1 MVLLTECWT
10 GQWERLLKTKH
21 DKFLALGIDTSAY
34 TTSLAIVDQDE
45 NLVIDQRK
53 ALPVKEGSLGLRQSE
68 AVFAH
73 LINLPQLLEH
83 CQDKIDHK
91 ALKAIAAAT
100 KPRPVEDSYMPVFKV
115 SEAFGSLVARTMGLF
130 YFNTTHQEGHIM
142 AGLWSA
148 AVPEGKYLVL
158 HLSGG
163 TTEIISSEEWKAGHL
178 KLKLLAGSSDL
189 NAGQFIDR
197 IGRMMGLPFPA
208 GPELEELA
216 KKSANDHFELPV
228 AVKGRDI
235 SFSGPASQAERMLQ
249 NSCEKQ
255 ELARAVEKCIADSLC
270 QAVKNL
276 ALENDAYDGLITVG
290 GVTANSYIRERIKN
304 GLPGWMFY
312 NAEPRYASDN
322 AVGIAVQASRILK
335 EEQLIEKE

>member
-1 MVLLTECWT
+1 M
-10 GQWERLLKTKH
+10 KTKH
-21 DKFLALGIDTSAY
+21 DRFLALGIDTSAY
-34 TTSLAIVDQDE
+34 TSSLAIVDQDE
-45 NLVIDQRK
+45 KLIIDQRM

-73 LINLPQLLEH
+73 LNNLPQLLDD
-83 CQDKIDHK
+83 CQDKFDHK
-91 ALKAIAAAT
+91 ALKAVAAAA
-100 KPRPVEDSYMPVFKV
+100 KPRPVENSYMPVFKV
-115 SEAFGSLVARTMGLF
+115 SEAFGSLLARTMGLF
-130 YFNTTHQEGHIM
+130 YLNTTHQEGHIM

-148 AVPEGKYLVL
+148 GAPAGKYLVL

-163 TTEIISSEEWKAGHL
+163 TTEIISSEEWKSGHF

-216 KKSANDHFELPV
+216 LKSANDDLELPV
-228 AVKGRDI
+228 AVKGSDI

-249 NSCEKQ
+249 NGCERP

-270 QAVKNL
+270 KAVCKL
-276 ALENDAYDGLITVG
+276 ALGNEAYDGLITVG
-290 GVTANSYIRERIKN
+290 GVTANRYIRERLKS
-304 GLPGWMFY
+304 GLHGWSFY
-312 NAEPRYASDN
+312 SAEPKYASDN
-322 AVGIAVQASRILK
+322 AVGAAVQASRVYK

>member
-1 MVLLTECWT
+1 M
-10 GQWERLLKTKH
+10 KTKH

-45 NLVIDQRK
+45 KPIIDQRK
-53 ALPVKEGSLGLRQSE
+53 ALPVQEGSLGLRQSE

-73 LINLPQLLEH
+73 LNNLPHILDK
-83 CQDKIDHK
+83 CQDKIDHQAFK
-91 ALKAIAAAT
+91 AVAAAT
-100 KPRPVEDSYMPVFKV
+100 KPRPVENSYMPVFKV
-115 SEAFGSLVARTMGLF
+115 SEAFGSLIARTMGLF
-130 YFNTTHQEGHIM
+130 YFNTTHQEGHVM

-148 AVPEGKYLVL
+148 KVPEGKYLVL

-197 IGRMMGLPFPA
+197 VGRTMGLPFPA
-208 GPELEELA
+208 GPDLEELA
-216 KKSANDHFELPV
+216 LKSASDNYQLPV
-228 AVKGRDI
+228 AVKGSDI

-249 NSCEKQ
+249 NGCDRP

-270 QAVKNL
+270 QAVCNL
-276 ALENDAYDGLITVG
+276 ELKSEAYDGLITVG
-290 GVTANSYIRERIKN
+290 GVTANRYIRERIKN
-304 GLPGWMFY
+304 GLPGWKFY
-312 NAEPRYASDN
+312 NAEPKYASDN
-322 AVGIAVQASRILK
+322 AVGIAVQASRLLK

>member
-1 MVLLTECWT
+1 M
-10 GQWERLLKTKH
+10 KTKH

-34 TTSLAIVDQDE
+34 TSALAIVDQDE

-53 ALPVKEGSLGLRQSE
+53 LLPVKAGSLGLRQSE

-73 LINLPQLLEH
+73 LNNLPQLLDDCH
-83 CQDKIDHK
+83 DKIDHK

-115 SEAFGSLVARTMGLF
+115 SEAFGSLMARTMGLF
-130 YFNTTHQEGHIM
+130 YFNTTHQEGHVM

-197 IGRMMGLPFPA
+197 IGRMMGLQFPA

-216 KKSANDHFELPV
+216 LQSVNDGFELPV
-228 AVKGRDI
+228 AVKGSDI

-249 NSCEKQ
+249 KGCARS

-270 QAVKNL
+270 QAICNL
-276 ALENDAYDGLITVG
+276 ALDSKLYDGLITVG
-290 GVTANSYIRERIKN
+290 GVTANRYIRERIKD
-304 GLPGWMFY
+304 GLPGWIFY
-312 NAEPRYASDN
+312 NAEPEYASDN
-322 AVGIAVQASRILK
+322 AVGVAVQASRLYK
-335 EEQLIEKE
+335 EEK